1 LAPARAVLA
10 LLRAA
15 VPAVFAPVRALP
27 ELAERAVLEAP
38 AALVAVALAPLRAV
52 LAVVLAPEGA
62 RLAPA
67 ELLREERPDNDDDL
81 G

>member
-1 LAPARAVLA
+1 
-10 LLRAA
+10 LR
-15 VPAVFAPVRALP
+15 VPFR
-27 ELAERAVLEAP
+27 
-38 AALVAVALAPLRAV
+38 ALVAIALAPLRAV